1 MIKLTQIKG
10 NPNNPRLIKDDKFKL
25 LCERIK
31 SNPNTLK
38 YRPIVIDTHNV
49 IQAGNMRYKALK
61 ELGYKEVPNEWIVK
75 ADDLT
80 DEQMREFVVVDN
92 VGYGEWDYDLLKN
105 QYSAE
110 ELSDWGVDV
119 PQFAAPVDYSILDDD
134 DVSEQLG
141 QMTEGVKKAI
151 QIEFEAEHYEEA
163 YELVKYWREQK
174 AYVGGMIME
183 HLKEEKDKI

>member
-1 MIKLTQIKG
+1 MIKLTEIKS
-10 NPNNPRLIKDDKFKL
+10 NPNNPRLIKDDKFKM

-61 ELGYKEVPNEWIVK
+61 ELGYKEVPNEWVVK

-92 VGYGEWDYDLLKN
+92 VGYGEWDYELLKN
-105 QYSAE
+105 EYTAE
-110 ELSDWGVDV
+110 ELNDWGVDV
-119 PQFAAPVDYSILDDD
+119 PVFDEGHDINTMTDSEVDT
-134 DVSEQLG
+134 
-141 QMTEGVKKAI
+141 TESFDPMGTMDGKQRVVFLFDSPEDAETYLTVNK
-151 QIEFEAEHYEEA
+151 IEFKKMNMAWQ
-163 YELVKYWREQK
+163 VN
-174 AYVGGMIME
+174 MCTPSI
-183 HLKEEKDKI
+183 

>member
-1 MIKLTQIKG
+1 MIKLAEIKS

-25 LCERIK
+25 LCERIQ

-38 YRPIVIDTHNV
+38 YRPIVIDVNNI
-49 IQAGNMRYKALK
+49 IQAGNMRFKALK
-61 ELGYKEVPNEWIVK
+61 ELGYKEVPDEWIVK

-92 VGYGEWDYDLLKN
+92 VGYGEWDYELLKN

-119 PQFAAPVDYSILDDD
+119 PVFDEESNEDFDDKSSQIKSLFKIEVECKD
-134 DVSEQLG
+134 EQEQEVIYNKL
-141 QMTEGVKKAI
+141 
-151 QIEFEAEHYEEA
+151 IEQG
-163 YELVKYWREQK
+163 LSCR
-174 AYVGGMIME
+174 
-183 HLKEEKDKI
+183 LLTL

>member
-1 MIKLTQIKG
+1 MIKLTEIKS
-10 NPNNPRLIKDDKFKL
+10 NPNNPRLIKDDKFKM

-61 ELGYKEVPNEWIVK
+61 ELGYKEVPNEWVVK

-92 VGYGEWDYDLLKN
+92 VGYGEWDYELLKN
-105 QYSAE
+105 EYKAE
-110 ELSDWGVDV
+110 ELNDWGVDV
-119 PQFAAPVDYSILDDD
+119 PQFDKEINDDFD
-134 DVSEQLG
+134 DKSSQIRSLFKIEIECKDEQEQEVIYNKL
-141 QMTEGVKKAI
+141 
-151 QIEFEAEHYEEA
+151 IEQG
-163 YELVKYWREQK
+163 LSCR
-174 AYVGGMIME
+174 
-183 HLKEEKDKI
+183 LLTL